1 MSLILEQIRY
11 ENVKILISKILFI
24 SSISIVV
31 MVNFID
37 ARYNLVIN
45 RTLVFALLLL
55 SLLCINNKLLKNIIG
70 FIALT
75 LIAVDLTLQLYAW
88 SNFDSNFT
96 YGFALSV
103 MNTTGK
109 EAFSMLGLYWRS
121 CLTFMVLLSL
131 FMLTINCGINIIS
144 GKYKRYPAILLVLLL
159 TGYTV
164 QGILHQLRISN
175 VDSLAQ
181 RVVNS
186 TPLSTATVFMQAFSD
201 MSIASAINKNTPDY
215 IISVSDTGID
225 NYVMII
231 GESERTA
238 NMGIYGYKRDT
249 TPKLEAERKNLL
261 LFQHAISPAP
271 VTIMA
276 VPLALTAASVQET
289 TPAKYSDNIIS
300 IANKA
305 GYDTYW
311 YSRQG
316 KGGAYNNVITGIA
329 MNTKQ
334 HQWIDQ
340 GFDDSLLPELEST
353 LTKPGKKLIVLH
365 LYGSHEPA
373 CSRFPNDA
381 SVFKNGNQD
390 DDCYDNS
397 VRFTDDI
404 MGKVFSQL
412 SHTRSSVFYFSDHAL
427 IRDPTR
433 AVEYFHAGANPP
445 KEALEIPAFIWYS
458 PKVETRNKWIGNY
471 QTLWST
477 DDANTLSELWL
488 GIHRDDMN
496 TVSLQEWLQN
506 YQKPIIIMDTT
517 GKKFDWKNMH

>member
-1 MSLILEQIRY
+1 MSLTLEKKRY
-11 ENVKILISKILFI
+11 GKVGIVLSWMLFI
-24 SSISIVV
+24 ISVSAVV
-31 MVNFID
+31 IVNFIG

-45 RTLVFALLLL
+45 RSLVFALLLL
-55 SLLCINNKLLKNIIG
+55 TLLCINNKAVKNLIG

-75 LIAVDLTLQLYAW
+75 LIAVDLSLQLYAW
-88 SNFDSNFT
+88 SNFNAKFT

-103 MNTTGK
+103 INTTGS
-109 EAFSMLGLYWRS
+109 EAFSMLGVYWRS
-121 CLTFMVLLSL
+121 CATFMGFLIL
-131 FMLTINCGINIIS
+131 FMLTINFGMITIPS
-144 GKYKRYPAILLVLLL
+144 KYKRYPVMLFVLLL
-159 TGYTV
+159 TGYTLQAV
-164 QGILHQLRISN
+164 LHQLRKSN

-186 TPLSTATVFMQAFSD
+186 TPLSTATVFMQAISD
-201 MSIASAINKNTPDY
+201 MSIASNINKNTPDY

-225 NYVMII
+225 NYVLII

-238 NMGIYGYKRDT
+238 NMSIYGYERDT

-289 TPAKYSDNIIS
+289 TPAKYGDNIIS

-329 MNTKQ
+329 MKTKQ
-334 HQWIDQ
+334 HQWIEE
-340 GFDDSLLPELEST
+340 GFDDSLLPGLEST
-353 LTKPGKKLIVLH
+353 LTKSGKKLIVLH

-373 CSRFPNDA
+373 CSRFPKDA
-381 SVFKNGNQD
+381 SVFKNGSKD

-404 MGKVFSQL
+404 VGKVFSLL

-427 IRDPTR
+427 IRDPSR
-433 AVEYFHAGANPP
+433 AVVYSHAGANPP
-445 KEALEIPAFIWYS
+445 KEALSIPAFIWYS
-458 PKVETRNKWIGNY
+458 PKVEMQNKWLGDY

-477 DDANTLSELWL
+477 DDANILTELWL
-488 GIHRDDMN
+488 GIHRADNNADSM
-496 TVSLQEWLQN
+496 QEWLQN
-506 YQKPIIIMDTT
+506 YQKPIIIIDTT
-517 GKKFDWKNMH
+517 GEKFNWENMR

>member
-1 MSLILEQIRY
+1 MSLTLEKTRHEKIR
-11 ENVKILISKILFI
+11 ITLGWILFI
-24 SSISIVV
+24 FSISTVV
-31 MVNFID
+31 IVNFIY

-55 SLLCINNKLLKNIIG
+55 TLLCINNKPLKNFIG
-70 FIALT
+70 LIALT
-75 LIAVDLTLQLYAW
+75 LIAADLSLQLFAW
-88 SNFDSNFT
+88 SNFNAKFA

-103 MNTTGK
+103 INTTGS
-109 EAFSMLGLYWRS
+109 EAFSMLGVYWRS
-121 CLTFMVLLSL
+121 CVIFVGLLIL
-131 FMLTINCGINIIS
+131 FMLTINCGINTIPS
-144 GKYKRYPAILLVLLL
+144 KYKRYPAILFVLLL
-159 TGYTV
+159 AGYTA
-164 QGILHQLRISN
+164 QGLLHQLRKSN

-186 TPLSTATVFMQAFSD
+186 TPLSTATVFMQAISD
-201 MSIASAINKNTPDY
+201 MSITLNINKNTPEY
-215 IISVSDTGID
+215 LISVSDTGID
-225 NYVMII
+225 NYVLII

-238 NMGIYGYKRDT
+238 NMSIYGYERDT

-271 VTIMA
+271 VTILA

-305 GYDTYW
+305 GYNTYW

-329 MNTKQ
+329 MKTKQ

-340 GFDDSLLPELEST
+340 GFDDSLLPELEAT
-353 LTKPGKKLIVLH
+353 LAKSGKKLIVLH

-373 CSRFPNDA
+373 CSRFPKNA
-381 SVFKNGNQD
+381 SIFKNGNKD

-397 VRFTDDI
+397 VRFTDDV

-427 IRDPTR
+427 IRDLSR
-433 AVEYFHAGANPP
+433 EVVYSHGGANPP
-445 KEALEIPAFIWYS
+445 REALAVPAFIWYS
-458 PKVETRNKWIGNY
+458 PEVEIKNKWIGDY
-471 QTLWST
+471 HTPWST
-477 DDANTLSELWL
+477 DDANTLAELWL
-488 GIHRDDMN
+488 GIHREDNN
-496 TVSLQEWLQN
+496 TVSMREWLQN
-506 YQKPIIIMDTT
+506 YQKTIMIMDTT
-517 GKKFDWKNMH
+517 GKKFNWNNIH

>member
-1 MSLILEQIRY
+1 MSLISEQIRY
-11 ENVKILISKILFI
+11 ENIKIVLSKMLFVISV
-24 SSISIVV
+24 SIVV
-31 MVNFID
+31 IVNFIG
-37 ARYNLVIN
+37 ARYNFVIN
-45 RTLVFALLLL
+45 RTLVFVLLLL
-55 SLLCINNKLLKNIIG
+55 TLLCINNKLLKNLLG

-75 LIAVDLTLQLYAW
+75 FIAVDLSLQLYAW
-88 SNFDSNFT
+88 NNFNTKFT

-103 MNTTGK
+103 MNTTGG
-109 EAFSMLGLYWRS
+109 EAFSMLGVYWRS
-121 CLTFMVLLSL
+121 CIVFVGLLIL
-131 FMLTINCGINIIS
+131 FMLTINCGINTIHS
-144 GKYKRYPAILLVLLL
+144 KYKRYPVILLVLLL

-164 QGILHQLRISN
+164 QGILHQLRKSN

-181 RVVNS
+181 RVINS
-186 TPLSTATVFMQAFSD
+186 TPLSTGTVFMQAISD
-201 MSIASAINKNTPDY
+201 MSIASDINKNTPNY
-215 IISVSDTGID
+215 TISVSDTGID
-225 NYVMII
+225 NYVLII
-231 GESERTA
+231 GESERRE
-238 NMGIYGYKRDT
+238 NMSIYGYERDT

-276 VPLALTAASVQET
+276 LPLALTAASVQET
-289 TPAKYSDNIIS
+289 TPAKYGDNIIG

-329 MNTKQ
+329 MKTKQ

-340 GFDDSLLPELEST
+340 GFDDALLPELEST
-353 LTKPGKKLIVLH
+353 LTKSGKKLIVLH

-373 CSRFPNDA
+373 CSRFPEGA
-381 SVFKNGNQD
+381 SVFKNGSTD

-427 IRDPTR
+427 IRDPSR
-433 AVEYFHAGANPP
+433 AVVYSHAGANPP
-445 KEALEIPAFIWYS
+445 KEALAIPAFIWYS
-458 PKVETRNKWIGNY
+458 PKVEIKNKWLGDY
-471 QTLWST
+471 QTPWST
-477 DDANTLSELWL
+477 DDANMLSELWL
-488 GIHRDDMN
+488 GIHRADRN
-496 TVSLQEWLQN
+496 TVSMQEWLQK
-506 YQKPIIIMDTT
+506 YQKPIIVMDTT
-517 GKKFDWKNMH
+517 GKKFNWKNMH

>member
-1 MSLILEQIRY
+1 MSLALEKTRY
-11 ENVKILISKILFI
+11 EKVRVVLSWMLFI
-24 SSISIVV
+24 VSVSTVV
-31 MVNFID
+31 IVNFIN
-37 ARYNLVIN
+37 ARYNLVVN

-55 SLLCINNKLLKNIIG
+55 TLLCINNKPLKNTIG
-70 FIALT
+70 LIALT
-75 LIAVDLTLQLYAW
+75 LIAADLSLQLFAW
-88 SNFDSNFT
+88 SNFNAKFA

-103 MNTTGK
+103 MNTTGS
-109 EAFSMLGLYWRS
+109 EAFSMLGVYWRS
-121 CLTFMVLLSL
+121 CVTFMVLLIL
-131 FMLTINCGINIIS
+131 FMLTINCNVNIIPS
-144 GKYKRYPAILLVLLL
+144 KYKRYPAMLLALLL

-164 QGILHQLRISN
+164 QGILHQLRKSN

-186 TPLSTATVFMQAFSD
+186 TPLSTATVFMQAISD
-201 MSIASAINKNTPDY
+201 MSIASNINKNTPNY
-215 IISVSDTGID
+215 TISVSDTGID
-225 NYVMII
+225 NYVLII

-238 NMGIYGYKRDT
+238 NMSIYGYERDT
-249 TPKLEAERKNLL
+249 TPNLEAERKNLL

-289 TPAKYSDNIIS
+289 SPIKYSDNIIS

-329 MNTKQ
+329 MKTKQ

-340 GFDDSLLPELEST
+340 GFDDALLPELEST

-373 CSRFPNDA
+373 CSRFPKDA
-381 SVFKNGNQD
+381 SVFRNGNKD

-412 SHTRSSVFYFSDHAL
+412 SQTRSSVFYFSDHAL
-427 IRDPTR
+427 IRDPSR
-433 AVEYFHAGANPP
+433 VIVYSHAGANPP
-445 KEALEIPAFIWYS
+445 KEALSIPAFIWYS
-458 PKVETRNKWIGNY
+458 PKVEIKNKWIGDY
-471 QTLWST
+471 QTPWST

-488 GIHRDDMN
+488 GIHRADNN
-496 TVSLQEWLQN
+496 TVSMQEWLQN

-517 GKKFDWKNMH
+517 GKKFNWKDMH